1 MSSDKRDAPQ
11 PERGEEADSTF
22 VGEENIGER
31 STPRKDLA
39 AAVAVALFACAA
51 MYYAYAL
58 PVTKNALT
66 APGLLPFLTSLTLL
80 AMALGLGVKAVR
92 RGASLADFGG
102 IGASVRQFLAE
113 RETHRILVLMA
124 TIVVYVLAVDFSGFD
139 LRYPTPVFVFQFS
152 GYELISGITLTFLL
166 KLFWGATITRCLLL
180 GFGWSVVLASIFRY
194 GFNILLPGLA

>member
-11 PERGEEADSTF
+11 PDGGDGSDSAF

-31 STPRKDLA
+31 STPRTDLA
-39 AAVAVALFACAA
+39 AAVAIALFALGA

-58 PVTKNALT
+58 PVTKNVLT

-92 RGASLADFGG
+92 RGASAAAFAG
-102 IGASVRQFLAE
+102 IGAAARQILSA
-113 RETHRILVLMA
+113 RETHRTLVLMA

-139 LRYPTPVFVFQFS
+139 LRFPTPLFVFQFS

-166 KLFWGATITRCLLL
+166 KLFWGATIIRCLLL
-180 GFGWSVVLASIFRY
+180 GFAWSIVLASIFRY